1 MKNTKLFKVCLTGL
15 MAAIIALFTA
25 FVKIPTG
32 INDGYLHFGDSV
44 IYIAGCIVG
53 PFGIISSAIGG
64 ALADVLAGAAV
75 WALPTAIIK
84 AFNCLPFVLAT
95 RYYMKKKGCF
105 RIVNIY
111 TVAMT
116 VLSAFIT
123 VFGYLLA
130 ESLMYSFPTA
140 LTSVPFSIAQAVGSG
155 IIFVLMGKALEKA
168 KIERLIGR

>member
-44 IYIAGCIVG
+44 IYIA
-53 PFGIISSAIGG
+53 IGG

-95 RYYMKKKGCF
+95 RYYIKKKGCF

>member
-1 MKNTKLFKVCLTGL
+1 
-15 MAAIIALFTA
+15 
-25 FVKIPTG
+25 
-32 INDGYLHFGDSV
+32 
-44 IYIAGCIVG
+44 
-53 PFGIISSAIGG
+53 
-64 ALADVLAGAAV
+64 
-75 WALPTAIIK
+75 
-84 AFNCLPFVLAT
+84 
-95 RYYMKKKGCF
+95 
-105 RIVNIY
+105 
-111 TVAMT
+111 MT